1 MNSQLTSICSP
12 NPTQELLFKIS
23 FENYS
28 SIKRNRMDNIPF
40 LVSTTHICENLHDMI
55 CHSCK
60 EVIDIAIT
68 QLNWIFFACSL
79 SFPNSFCVC
88 ICSCISIISW
98 IDLNN
103 QAVTFILP
111 QRISFVP
118 SLWKYVFLL
127 CFDPQKPPFCPTYL
141 WFYYL
146 ENFM

>member
-68 QLNWIFFACSL
+68 QLNWIIFLHAAFLFLIHSVSVSVHVYLL
-79 SFPNSFCVC
+79 S
-88 ICSCISIISW
+88 
-98 IDLNN
+98 
-103 QAVTFILP
+103 A
-111 QRISFVP
+111 
-118 SLWKYVFLL
+118 
-127 CFDPQKPPFCPTYL
+127 
-141 WFYYL
+141 
-146 ENFM
+146 E